1 MRRRNSSSYNIPPVA
16 FGLFVLVRDL
26 RVNLSPG
33 ARQASPRPAEASRKT
48 PYTTSLR
55 QNPGDPPQHAGVV
68 SESFP
73 TNLPRPRQRQRRNRK
88 KCVVRQRRLASLAF
102 APLIQHEAE
111 QDHRCAQPHLDP
123 DMLVI
128 EGAAEQQRGDGGHQR
143 DQGDTRRREM
153 LERVVLF
160 YDTEIIEIYTEIDD
174 RKRGLERQ
182 VPRHPAV
189 PRIPR

>member
-16 FGLFVLVRDL
+16 FGLFVLVRYL

-55 QNPGDPPQHAGVV
+55 QNPGDPPQHDGVV

-73 TNLPRPRQRQRRNRK
+73 TNLTCPRQRQRRNRK
-88 KCVVRQRRLASLAF
+88 KCVVRQRRLASHTNT
-102 APLIQHEAE
+102 PQKQHEAE
-111 QDHRCAQPHLDP
+111 QEHRRAQPHLDP

-143 DQGDTRRREM
+143 DQGD
-153 LERVVLF
+153 LCCCVLFVRVVFFVVSVFLS
-160 YDTEIIEIYTEIDD
+160 
-174 RKRGLERQ
+174 
-182 VPRHPAV
+182 
-189 PRIPR
+189 